1 MEKEFE
7 LIKIKFEAAENAA
20 EMALKRSYKDK
31 KEYFELYNNI
41 EQIVEANKERSK
53 KNVEFVKQI
62 SERVNSLIEVEKIDV
77 SLYSQDEMD
86 KNLTKLY
93 GFDNAAGKKP
103 DLFAP

>member
-31 KEYFELYNNI
+31 KEYFELYNHI

-62 SERVNSLIEVEKIDV
+62 SLTYTFFVLF
-77 SLYSQDEMD
+77 DESRIFIP
-86 KNLTKLY
+86 TASSP
-93 GFDNAAGKKP
+93 FHA
-103 DLFAP
+103 